1 MSDFDVNAYLLRC
14 AALAEDFAGNVLR
27 PERQLPSELYSA
39 MRYSFFAGGKR
50 IRPALAYA
58 AAEAVSGDGTSSIPF
73 GVAIEMIHTYSLI
86 HDDLPSM
93 DDDELRRGKPTCHVK
108 YGEAM
113 AILAGD
119 ALLADAFAMLT
130 EEGMAGR
137 YPADTL
143 IKCIKEISL
152 AAGGV
157 GMVAGQ
163 AVDILSEG
171 QTLDLPALEFLHTH
185 KTGALIRA
193 SVMTGGL
200 SAKASASELEALG
213 RYADRVGLAFQV
225 ADDILDVVGDT
236 ETLGKPVG
244 SDEGLSKATYPSVM
258 GLAEAR
264 KRLVELIDEAN
275 EFTIPFGE
283 RGEPLRAI
291 ATFVGSRN
299 N

>member
-1 MSDFDVNAYLLRC
+1 MSDFDVNGYLSKC
-14 AALAEDFAGNVLR
+14 AALSESFAEEVLR
-27 PERQLPSELYSA
+27 PEGHLPSELYSA

-50 IRPALAYA
+50 IRPALAFA
-58 AAEAVSGDGTSSIPF
+58 AAEAISGDGSTSIPF
-73 GVAIEMIHTYSLI
+73 GVAIEMVHTYSLI

-93 DDDELRRGKPTCHVK
+93 DDDDLRRGKPTCHVK
-108 YGEAM
+108 FGEAI

-130 EEGMAGR
+130 GEWVTGR
-137 YPADTL
+137 FPAD
-143 IKCIKEISL
+143 IIVKCIKEISL
-152 AAGGV
+152 AAGGA

-171 QTLDLPALEFLHTH
+171 KTLDLPALEFLHTH

-193 SVMTGGL
+193 SVLTGGL
-200 SAKASASELEALG
+200 SAGATGKELNALE
-213 RYADRVGLAFQV
+213 RYADRVGLAFQI
-225 ADDILDVVGDT
+225 ADDILDVEGDT

-244 SDEGLSKATYPSVM
+244 SDEGLSKATYPSVV
-258 GLAEAR
+258 GLGEAKRRLAE
-264 KRLVELIDEAN
+264 LIEEAN
-275 EFTIPFGE
+275 EFTALFGE
-283 RGEPLRAI
+283 RGEPLRQI